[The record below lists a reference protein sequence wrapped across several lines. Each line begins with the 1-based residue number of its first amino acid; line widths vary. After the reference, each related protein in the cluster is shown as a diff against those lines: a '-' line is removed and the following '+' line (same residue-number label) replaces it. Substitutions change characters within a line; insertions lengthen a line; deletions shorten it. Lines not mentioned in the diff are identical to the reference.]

1 MEIEVNGGITRVFED
16 KKGDMRNDNIQACFG
31 EIAALENHPK
41 VILVQNSDPGK
52 NVLEDSVEQGV
63 TDLDQLLMLMTAQ
76 KERRLKEDREASLR
90 KATIEEKRAME
101 DRKIV
106 EMLTNRKNA
115 VASKVGEPGISARA
129 NLSKAA
135 GTQTMQRQTG
145 GVSETCNRQADMY
158 ARPICPEAR
167 EDLQSLSTSTTQAV
181 SIFPMRGNII
191 EGSSD
196 DESGGFAQSRE
207 PSDGLE
213 FKQENAAEAS
223 MAMPDSGRESHCGH
237 MVNGFEIQDPGV
249 VVQHQATYN
258 EYAPQSEVQDS
269 YTQGKV
275 LSFAVLR
282 PGSESCDSDA
292 LFSENDCGTGQVQGM

>member
-1 MEIEVNGGITRVFED
+1 MEIEVNGNITRVFED
-16 KKGDMRNDNIQACFG
+16 KKEDMRNGNIQACFG
-31 EIAALENHPK
+31 EIATLEDQAQ
-41 VILVQNSDPGK
+41 VILVRNSDPGK
-52 NVLEDSVEQGV
+52 NVPEDSMEHGV
-63 TDLDQLLMLMTAQ
+63 NDLDQILMLMHAQ
-76 KERRLKEDREASLR
+76 KVRRLKEDREASLR

-115 VASKVGEPGISARA
+115 VVSKVGEPGISARA

-196 DESGGFAQSRE
+196 DKSCGGFAQKAASR
-207 PSDGLE
+207 SLE
-213 FKQENAAEAS
+213 S
-223 MAMPDSGRESHCGH
+223 PAMG
-237 MVNGFEIQDPGV
+237 
-249 VVQHQATYN
+249 
-258 EYAPQSEVQDS
+258 
-269 YTQGKV
+269 
-275 LSFAVLR
+275 
-282 PGSESCDSDA
+282 
-292 LFSENDCGTGQVQGM
+292 